1 MAARAKKLEAA
12 YPPPPRMQ
20 VAAMRAT
27 GNGKWSVIAA
37 LVTIGGA
44 LASPE
49 AGHFIG
55 ALGAAIVAGCNLFL
69 GRY

>member
-1 MAARAKKLEAA
+1 
-12 YPPPPRMQ
+12 MQ

-49 AGHFIG
+49 AGQFIG
-55 ALGAAIVAGCNLFL
+55 ATGAAIVAGCNLFL